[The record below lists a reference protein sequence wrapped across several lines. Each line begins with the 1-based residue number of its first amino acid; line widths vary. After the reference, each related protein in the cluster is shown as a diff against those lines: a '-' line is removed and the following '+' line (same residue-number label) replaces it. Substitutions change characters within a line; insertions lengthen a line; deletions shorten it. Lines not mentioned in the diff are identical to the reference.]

1 MWSACDPSL
10 PSAACGLVRRV
21 LLALMV
27 CARSALA
34 DEPPLATPPFGGV
47 RELAGLRDL
56 LCPPEFLSMDAGRR
70 LEAHATP
77 CADTELQPEAGRVA
91 AAPGTDQASA
101 MATEVG
107 SNPEAPLAY
116 LDAGMD
122 WALGLVPR
130 ANWSEPQRSWA
141 QLPALRLL
149 GLMRFHGGGLIITDA
164 GSQYF
169 FKLRGIRSI
178 RLGVRFSF

>member
-1 MWSACDPSL
+1 
-10 PSAACGLVRRV
+10 V

-34 DEPPLATPPFGGV
+34 DEPSLATPPFGGV
-47 RELAGLRDL
+47 RELAGMRDL
-56 LCPPEFLSMDAGRR
+56 LCPPEFLSLDAGRR

-77 CADTELQPEAGRVA
+77 CADTELQPEAGRGA
-91 AAPGTDQASA
+91 AAPVADRASA
-101 MATEVG
+101 MAEVG
-107 SNPEAPLAY
+107 SNMDAPPAY
-116 LDAGMD
+116 PDAGMD

-130 ANWSEPQRSWA
+130 ANWSEPQRGWA